1 MSKQLDFTAGL
12 GFEWLCRIPVFPRFC
27 IMTFAY
33 GKGDLQKSFDFRGK
47 QFFFFFFFFFF
58 SSPMADGGER
68 EYATLYGCSITNQDQ
83 YQCHYYSVQW
93 ICYTLESLV

>member
-47 QFFFFFFFFFF
+47 QFFFFFFFFLIDLQSCEFVRMISPFLF
-58 SSPMADGGER
+58 SVCCF
-68 EYATLYGCSITNQDQ
+68 L
-83 YQCHYYSVQW
+83 H
-93 ICYTLESLV
+93 